1 MTDKFIEKVG
11 LRSPATQR
19 IEIDYSGGDVDLSSQ
34 PTRRLHCNVAGDGN
48 GPFSDAED
56 ATQAVVVEGL
66 AGVTYPWRI
75 KKVLQA
81 SSTATVVGLI

>member
-1 MTDKFIEKVG
+1 MTDKFIEKLS

-19 IEIDYSGGDVDLSSQ
+19 IEIDYSGGDVDLSAQ
-34 PTRRLHCNVAGDGN
+34 PTRKLHCNVAGDIN
-48 GPFSDAED
+48 VVFSDDVANTE
-56 ATQAVVVEGL
+56 AVVMAVL